1 MLTFRQKDKKREL
14 EGELL
19 KTMTNKNCNVDLA
32 KLRDEKLLF
41 EFAREMFFDEEALG
55 NKSTGD
61 KTRNKLPKLP
71 AIKTGSLKSKSISEA
86 KTNKT
91 RFSTSNP
98 NELCDWLNL
107 LLQEKQVGIFSDKTN
122 EEMIA
127 IADNLLD
134 YKCRPTKRQ
143 LENYK

>member
-1 MLTFRQKDKKREL
+1 
-14 EGELL
+14 
-19 KTMTNKNCNVDLA
+19 MTNKNCNVDLA
-32 KLRDEKLLF
+32 KLRHEKLLF
-41 EFAREMFFDEEALG
+41 EFAREMYFDEVIG

-86 KTNKT
+86 KKKNKT

-107 LLQEKQVGIFSDKTN
+107 LLQEKQFGIFSDKTN
-122 EEMIA
+122 EEMVA

-134 YKCRPTKRQ
+134 YKCRPTKKQ
-143 LENYK
+143 LEIYKIVCYFRV